1 MKNLIS
7 IKILFNLF
15 IIIYFLSGLILSIN
29 VGITHDESHGLYVW
43 ELNKNKLSNYFFSTD
58 YDVSDLDTYHSY
70 YGMVLYF
77 CRHFWIINKYDSRKF
92 WFTR

>member
-1 MKNLIS
+1 MYLQNQIKSIKVYKGKLKDSDICFITKDNVVKNLIS

-43 ELNKNKLSNYFFSTD
+43 ELNKKN
-58 YDVSDLDTYHSY
+58 
-70 YGMVLYF
+70 
-77 CRHFWIINKYDSRKF
+77 
-92 WFTR
+92 